1 MAPMP
6 RIIVLLGLLSLML
19 FSCSSAEAV
28 DTSSAG
34 DADGVSRQCGGDR
47 LCEVSASSP
56 VQKGQDGGNSAVDD
70 STDTMNQED
79 GSAGDAEVI
88 KAASTNAPTTDEPE
102 VPSIE
107 SELIVLG
114 H

>member
-1 MAPMP
+1 MATMP
-6 RIIVLLGLLSLML
+6 RIVVLLALLSLML
-19 FSCSSAEAV
+19 FSCSSAVAV
-28 DTSSAG
+28 DTGSAR
-34 DADGVSRQCGGDR
+34 DDDGISRQCGGDR

-56 VQKGQDGGNSAVDD
+56 VQKGQDGGNSVADD
-70 STDTMNQED
+70 GTDTMNQED

-88 KAASTNAPTTDEPE
+88 KAAPTNAPTTDEPE